1 MHVAQICSNFSETS
15 KCELVSMLDSSDKIE
30 LSSRFFKDVLSRYG
44 NLLSIFNVEFYLE
57 FKELVVL
64 LDQG

>member
-1 MHVAQICSNFSETS
+1 MSDCTETS
-15 KCELVSMLDSSDKIE
+15 KSELVSMLDSSDKIE